1 MYAWHLF
8 LSNLS
13 LINIERSFDI
23 DLYAILT
30 EIVSKKQDRKKKI
43 LKINDL
49 VKYNSCC
56 KSLENMFVRF
66 LVT

>member
-13 LINIERSFDI
+13 SINIERSFDI

-30 EIVSKKQDRKKKI
+30 EIVSKKQDSKKI
-43 LKINDL
+43 
-49 VKYNSCC
+49 
-56 KSLENMFVRF
+56 VRK
-66 LVT
+66 